1 MNTDTIVAPATPA
14 GTAALHLIRLSGGEA
29 LDLVNRHFR
38 KFKLQQKLVAAKEDQ
53 AANDQSFDPASRS
66 SRPRARIEIFGEDF
80 DLRKSKSHKLV
91 YGSIL
96 DNSGRVLDEVV
107 LSLFRQPGSYTGE
120 DVVEISCHG
129 SPFISDAIVRL
140 FIDSGARLAEPG
152 EFSMRAFLNG
162 KMDLSQTEAVADLI
176 ASQSAAAHR
185 LAMRQLRGGVSD
197 AIGKLREQLIDFAS
211 LIELELDF
219 GEEDVEFA
227 DRTQLQQLVQ
237 QIRGRIGELS
247 DSFRLGNALKN
258 GIPTVIAGRPNA
270 GKSTLLNALLQE
282 DRAIVSD
289 VAGTTRDTI
298 EEVIQIE
305 GVAFRLIDTAGLRQT
320 TDEVEAIGVERT
332 LAKVRESQLLVYV
345 FDVVDMQPENL
356 TAALNELYQ
365 PETELLIVANKMDL
379 NPYTSYE
386 HYFNEAKDLK
396 WPMKPDRWVPMV
408 ARNAQNLD
416 LLRERVYEFG
426 VGQDWAG
433 ENLILTNARHYAAL
447 QAADRDLQAVETGL
461 ASGITSDFVAMDI
474 RAALRHLG
482 EIAGEVS
489 TDDLLGNIF
498 SNFCIG
504 K

>member
-1 MNTDTIVAPATPA
+1 MSNDTIIAPATPP

-29 LDLVNRHFR
+29 LALLAAHF
-38 KFKLQQKLVAAKEDQ
+38 DGT
-53 AANDQSFDPASRS
+53 DP
-66 SRPRARIEIFGEDF
+66 
-80 DLRKSKSHKLV
+80 RKSKTHKLL
-91 YGSIL
+91 YGTIR
-96 DNSGRVLDEVV
+96 DAQQQIVDEVV
-107 LSLFRQPGSYTGE
+107 AGVFRGPRSYTGE

-129 SPFISDAIVRL
+129 SPFISEAIVRL
-140 FIDSGARLAEPG
+140 FIDAGARLAEPG

-197 AIGKLREQLIDFAS
+197 AIGALREELINFAS

-227 DRTQLQQLVQ
+227 DRTQLRELVQ
-237 QIRGRIGELS
+237 KIRGRVQDLS

-282 DRAIVSD
+282 DRAIVSE

-320 TDEVEAIGVERT
+320 TDQVEAIGVERT
-332 LAKVRESQLLVYV
+332 LAKVRDSQLLVYV
-345 FDVVDMQPENL
+345 FDVIETQPEDL
-356 TAALNELYQ
+356 VRALNELHQ
-365 PETELLIVANKMDL
+365 PDTELLVVANKMDL
-379 NPYTSYE
+379 NPYTSYD
-386 HYFNEAKDLK
+386 HYFSQVDHLSWEISEE
-396 WPMKPDRWVPMV
+396 RWIPMV

-416 LLRERVYEFG
+416 LLRDRLYQFG
-426 VGQDWAG
+426 VGQDWRG
-433 ENLILTNARHYAAL
+433 DNLILTNARHYAAL
-447 QAADRDLQAVETGL
+447 QAADQDLQAVETGL
-461 ASGITSDFVAMDI
+461 ANGITSDFVAMDI
-474 RAALRHLG
+474 RASLRHLG